1 MTEAMLSIE
10 DAALLLNVGRDYLV
24 TLLDA
29 GKLPAN
35 GAGDARRV
43 PRDDL
48 LAFKAARDDR
58 RREGLRE
65 LSGLTQEFGGYDAER
80 DDQEPP
86 A

>member
-24 TLLDA
+24 PLLDA
-29 GKLPAN
+29 GRLPAS
-35 GAGDARRV
+35 GVGDARRV
-43 PRDDL
+43 QRDDL
-48 LAFKAARDDR
+48 LAFKTARDAQR
-58 RREGLRE
+58 RDGLRE

>member
-24 TLLDA
+24 TLFDA
-29 GKLPAN
+29 GTLPAH
-35 GAGDARRV
+35 GTGDARRV
-43 PRDDL
+43 PSDDL
-48 LAFKAARDDR
+48 LAFKAARDTQR
-58 RREGLRE
+58 RDGLRE

>member
-10 DAALLLNVGRDYLV
+10 DAARLVNVGRDYLV

-29 GKLPAN
+29 GTLLAH
-35 GAGDARRV
+35 GRGDERRV

-48 LAFKAARDDR
+48 LAFKTARDAKR
-58 RREGLRE
+58 RDGLRE
-65 LSGLTQEFGGYDAER
+65 LSGLTHEYGGYDAER
-80 DDQEPP
+80 DDHEPP